1 MSQTSLLRTEE
12 ARAIHPA
19 RRLFP
24 LLLTLAAVLLA
35 ATLLQRLNGGSGAE
49 ALILDST
56 PGELAQ
62 WVAAQSEEEAPRS
75 LLGQLARSQA
85 LSEGPGGLPEE
96 RLVAWARDLL
106 LLLAILHVAAL
117 LVAVS
122 GLILHRDW
130 QRPALVAGLLL
141 TMAWLFVLPPG
152 EQNENLALILPCGLA
167 LLLSLILLQ
176 QSATKTLGFVLII
189 SMLLLGVQ
197 TAKLFAASR
206 NYRITTALP
215 SWRYSALADLDAA
228 LNALASGELDAVLT
242 DRRDLRDILAPEPAD
257 PDVDPRE
264 TDWPTLRYHTRL
276 ESDESLL
283 GIFPV
288 TPRFPGRLA
297 LATAVE
303 SGLTSV
309 QDLHSLRL
317 GGVADDYAVDRYL
330 AQDRHLVLLD
340 MKIFNDIN
348 LPHLQQITEA
358 LLQPARRNGPLLL
371 SRILV
376 EAAGHTWG
384 EAILGFAFGASLGF
398 VLGTIFAHFRALER
412 GLLPYVVASQTV
424 PILAIAPMVV
434 IWLGAGPLSVAAISS
449 YLTFFPVTINTLRG
463 LRSPHANA
471 FELMDSWA
479 ASRWQIMW
487 KLRFRAALPYL
498 FTALKISA
506 TASVVGAII
515 GELPSSIRS
524 GLGRAILDFSSD
536 YSAVST
542 PKLWGAILVAASVG
556 MLSFLIVSL
565 VEWLVL
571 RNSGGRT

>member
-1 MSQTSLLRTEE
+1 M
-12 ARAIHPA
+12 HPV
-19 RRLFP
+19 RRLLP
-24 LLLTLAAVLLA
+24 LLLTLAAAVLA
-35 ATLLQRLNGGSGAE
+35 ATLLQMLNEGSGAQP
-49 ALILDST
+49 LILDST

-62 WVAAQSEEEAPRS
+62 WVAAQSEEDAPRS

-85 LSEGPGGLPEE
+85 LNEGLEGLPEE
-96 RLVAWARDLL
+96 RLVAWAGTLL
-106 LLLAILHVAAL
+106 LLFAVLHVAAVL
-117 LVAVS
+117 GALS
-122 GLILHRDW
+122 GLILQRKWHRG
-130 QRPALVAGLLL
+130 ALVVALLL
-141 TMAWLFVLPPG
+141 TMGWLFLLPQG
-152 EQNENLALILPCGLA
+152 EKNEALALVLPCGLA

-176 QSATKTLGFVLII
+176 QTATKTLGFVLII

-215 SWRYSALADLDAA
+215 PWHYSTLPNLDAA
-228 LNALASGELDAVLT
+228 LSALAAGELDAVLA
-242 DRRDLRDILAPEPAD
+242 DRRDLRDILAPVPAD
-257 PDVDPRE
+257 PDVDPAA
-264 TDWPTLRYHTRL
+264 TAWPDLRYHTRL
-276 ESDESLL
+276 DSDESLL

-297 LATAVE
+297 LATPAD
-303 SGLTSV
+303 SGLSTL
-309 QDLHSLRL
+309 QDLHSRRL
-317 GGVADDYAVDRYL
+317 GAVAGDFAVDRYL

-340 MKIFNDIN
+340 MKILNDIN

-398 VLGTIFAHFRALER
+398 VLGTVFAHFRALER

-463 LRSPHANA
+463 LRSPHPNA
-471 FELMDSWA
+471 FELMNSWA

>member
-1 MSQTSLLRTEE
+1 MRP
-12 ARAIHPA
+12 I

-24 LLLTLAAVLLA
+24 LFLILAAALLA
-35 ATLLQRLNGGSGAE
+35 AALLQRLNDDGGAE
-49 ALILDST
+49 SLVADST

-62 WVAAQSEEEAPRS
+62 WVAAQSEEEEPRS

-85 LSEGPGGLPEE
+85 LVEGLKGLPEA
-96 RLVAWARDLL
+96 RLVGWARAMLL
-106 LLLAILHVAAL
+106 LYAVLQVAAILVAMA
-117 LVAVS
+117 
-122 GLILHRDW
+122 GLILHSDW
-130 QRPALVAGLLL
+130 HRAALVVALLL
-141 TMAWLFVLPPG
+141 TMGWLFVLPPG
-152 EQNENLALILPCGLA
+152 EQNETLALLLPCGLA
-167 LLLSLILLQ
+167 LLLALILLQ

-215 SWRYSALADLDAA
+215 SWRYSALPDLDTA
-228 LNALASGELDAVLT
+228 LNALAAGDLDAVLA

-257 PDVDPRE
+257 PDVDPAA
-264 TDWPTLRYHTRL
+264 TNWPDLRYHTRL
-276 ESDESLL
+276 DGDESLL

-297 LATAVE
+297 LATGVE
-303 SGLTSV
+303 SGLSAV
-309 QDLHSLRL
+309 QDLHALRL
-317 GGVADDYAVDRYL
+317 GAVAGDFALDRYL

-340 MKIFNDIN
+340 MKILNDIN

-398 VLGTIFAHFRALER
+398 VLGAVFAHFRALER

-463 LRSPHANA
+463 LRSPHPNA

-536 YSAVST
+536 YSAIST

-565 VEWLVL
+565 AEWLVL
-571 RNSGGRT
+571 RNSGGRRS

>member
-1 MSQTSLLRTEE
+1 MSEDSLTQTYDAAALHSL
-12 ARAIHPA
+12 

-24 LLLTLAAVLLA
+24 LILTLAAAVFA
-35 ATLLQRLNGGSGAE
+35 VTLLLRLLDESSAVS
-49 ALILDST
+49 LIPDTT
-56 PGELAQ
+56 PGELGQ
-62 WVAAQSEEEAPRS
+62 WVAGQSEEESPRS
-75 LLGQLARSQA
+75 FLGQLARSQA
-85 LSEGPGGLPEE
+85 LAEGLAGLPED
-96 RLVAWARDLL
+96 RLISLARALL
-106 LLLAILHVAAL
+106 LLFAIAHVAAI
-117 LVAVS
+117 VAAML
-122 GLILHRDW
+122 GLILYRNW
-130 QRPALVAGLLL
+130 RRPVLVVALLL
-141 TMAWLFVLPPG
+141 TMGWQFLLPPG

-167 LLLSLILLQ
+167 LLLALILLQ
-176 QSATKTLGFVLII
+176 QTATKTLGFVLII

-215 SWRYSALADLDAA
+215 SWRYSALADLDTA
-228 LNALASGELDAVLT
+228 LNALADGELDAVLA
-242 DRRDLRDILAPEPAD
+242 DRRDLRDILAPLPAD
-257 PDVDPRE
+257 PDVDPAD
-264 TDWPTLRYHTRL
+264 TDWPALRYHTRL
-276 ESDESLL
+276 DGNESLL
-283 GIFPV
+283 GILPV

-297 LATAVE
+297 LATAAE
-303 SGLTSV
+303 SDLASV

-317 GGVADDYAVDRYL
+317 GTVAGDFADERYL
-330 AQDRHLVLLD
+330 AQERHLVLLD
-340 MKIFNDIN
+340 LKIFNDIN

-371 SRILV
+371 LRILI
-376 EAAGHTWG
+376 EAAGHTWS
-384 EAILGFAFGASLGF
+384 EAIFGFVFGASLGF
-398 VLGTIFAHFRALER
+398 VLGTVFAHFSALER

-424 PILAIAPMVV
+424 PTQAIPPLVA
-434 IWLGAGPLSVAAISS
+434 IWLGAGPLSLPAISS

-463 LRSPHANA
+463 LRSPHPNA

-498 FTALKISA
+498 FTALKVSA

-536 YSAVST
+536 YSAIST
-542 PKLWGAILVAASVG
+542 PKLWGAILMAATVG
-556 MLSFLIVSL
+556 MLSFLIVSF